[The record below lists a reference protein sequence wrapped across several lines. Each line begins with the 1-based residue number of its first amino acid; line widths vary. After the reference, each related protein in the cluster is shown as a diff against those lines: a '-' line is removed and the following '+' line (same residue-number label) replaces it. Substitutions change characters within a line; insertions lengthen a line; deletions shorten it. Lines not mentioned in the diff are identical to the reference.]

1 MPEEHRSDRF
11 IQLDFFVSFT
21 VDVREGFALEKS
33 GCRHAMDVL
42 AFHCA
47 QRDCSLVGLPA
58 ARHFVSDYRFDSS
71 FWMASCGFESLI

>member
-33 GCRHAMDVL
+33 GCRHAIDVL
-42 AFHCA
+42 VFHCA
-47 QRDCSLVGLPA
+47 QRDGSLVGLPT
-58 ARHFVSDYRFDSS
+58 ARHFVSDYRVDSY
-71 FWMASCGFESLI
+71 WMASCCFESLI

>member
-21 VDVREGFALEKS
+21 VDVREGFALGTS
-33 GCRHAMDVL
+33 GGRHAIDVL

-47 QRDCSLVGLPA
+47 QRDCSYVGSFTV
-58 ARHFVSDYRFDSS
+58 RHFVSDYRFDSYR
-71 FWMASCGFESLI
+71 MASCCFESLV